1 MTSSQDGNG
10 ADTHLEPRWDVPGDG
25 NALRILGL
33 RVAFGGVH
41 ALRGVSLDA
50 RQGDVVAII
59 GSNGAGKSTLLNAV
73 NGIVRVAG
81 GTIECY
87 QRDVTGRSPSLMAS
101 YGVGRSFQ
109 LPRLIDGV
117 SVVENVRCGGH
128 LMLRHGAIR
137 QLIRPRQAKAAE
149 AKLTARALALLDLV
163 GLGASADLLPGSMP
177 YGSRKLVDV
186 ARALVPGPRLLLL
199 DEPSSGL
206 AQSEISTVA
215 NLIRRFA
222 QPRKMTI
229 VLVEHHMD
237 LVRSVA
243 DTVVAMAGGEILA
256 IGEPGAV
263 LDSPALRSAFTG
275 ADVNLRG

>member
-10 ADTHLEPRWDVPGDG
+10 ADTHLEPRWDVPGEG

-73 NGIVRVAG
+73 NGIVPVAG

-128 LMLRHGAIR
+128 LMLSHGAIR

-149 AKLTARALALLDLV
+149 AKLTARALALLGLV